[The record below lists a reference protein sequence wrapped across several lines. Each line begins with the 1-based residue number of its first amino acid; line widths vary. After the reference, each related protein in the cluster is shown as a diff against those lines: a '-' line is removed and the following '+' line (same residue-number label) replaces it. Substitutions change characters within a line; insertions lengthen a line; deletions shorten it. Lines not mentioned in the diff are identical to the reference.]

1 MALTENLVSGA
12 AMEVLGTTQV
22 EYQGTPI
29 DLTAPWRRVTMSDL
43 VKEAMGG
50 FDFDALDRSTP
61 EKEAEAL
68 AAAKEAAAEAGVPN
82 LEKAARVGNVLNE
95 CFEHLPHAA
104 LSRGQEAAP
113 RMAGAYPGAT
123 TAHVRM
129 RDPECGRY
137 RCNRKPAH
145 APDGAWCRSWLLGCS
160 PAHEGS

>member
-1 MALTENLVSGA
+1 MMALTENLVSGA

-68 AAAKEAAAEAGVPN
+68 AAAKEAAAEAGGPN

-95 CFEHLPHAA
+95 CFEHLCEETLIQPTFVTDHPKEISPLAKPHR
-104 LSRGQEAAP
+104 SKP
-113 RMAGAYPGAT
+113 MAT
-123 TAHVRM
+123 ER
-129 RDPECGRY
+129 
-137 RCNRKPAH
+137 
-145 APDGAWCRSWLLGCS
+145 
-160 PAHEGS
+160 